1 MAHLPLCVRIM
12 VNKFE
17 KFANYTFFPNSSME
31 RGVRLKIVLSIIWL
45 FSLPCV
51 SAEVVVVSDSQAFIQ
66 QVNGPQGNGTI
77 SDVYS
82 LLYQRIGIPP
92 KLQFMPLKRQN
103 RALDQ
108 SDYGLCTLYR
118 FKNEA
123 RAKKYAFS
131 NMVYFLAHYNLYQQS
146 DMQPLAD
153 ELLDER
159 GHVKSLTT
167 LMEAHPASTL
177 LHIPSFSYG
186 SELDTQLAMLPDSAK
201 FGWAGTVPHNRL
213 SNLFFAKRAD
223 FALIFPSEVAE
234 YVSINPNTNYR
245 RYRVAQVNYAT
256 KGYMMCNKHP
266 DSYAYIE
273 RVNKALVELYKD
285 PMYLK
290 AHTDP
295 YSESEF
301 ASIQEEFENIHR
313 ISALEQ

>member
-1 MAHLPLCVRIM
+1 M
-12 VNKFE
+12 
-17 KFANYTFFPNSSME
+17 
-31 RGVRLKIVLSIIWL
+31 RLKIVLSIMWL
-45 FSLPCV
+45 FLLPSA
-51 SAEVVVVSDSQAFIQ
+51 SAEVVVVTDSQAFIGQ
-66 QVNGPQGNGTI
+66 LNGTQGNGTI

-82 LLYQRIGIPP
+82 LLYQHIGIPP

-103 RALDQ
+103 RTLDQ
-108 SDYGLCTLYR
+108 NDYGLCTLYR
-118 FKNEA
+118 FKNEE

-131 NMVYFLAHYNLYQQS
+131 NMVYFLVHYNLYQQS

-159 GHVKSLTT
+159 GHVKSLAL
-167 LMEAHPASTL
+167 LMDAHPASKL
-177 LHIPSFSYG
+177 LHIPAFSYG
-186 SELDTQLAMLPDSAK
+186 NALDRQLANLPDSTK
-201 FGWAGTVPHNRL
+201 FGFTGAVPHNRV
-213 SNLFFAKRAD
+213 SNLFFAERAD

-234 YVSINPNTNYR
+234 YVSINPDVSYR

-295 YSESEF
+295 YSESEL
-301 ASIQEEFENIHR
+301 ASIKEEFENIHR